1 MNTKSIIAS
10 ICSLAAFA
18 GLMSS
23 CAEKTEDLGAPSLAI
38 DPSELSFEKAG
49 GTKTVT
55 VTATRD
61 WKATTENEWISVQ
74 PKSGSASSQPVT
86 VEISVLENTGLDRED
101 GAVKFDIG
109 FDTKTLTVKQEGT
122 GSASDFIVYSND
134 FDKEVATSTYGSK
147 KSSWPFLD
155 QFDGWKN
162 ASGKGVGSEEYAY
175 SGMSVRTGSSVV
187 SNGSFSDYEGSG
199 ANNLFFGSSAYFCIK
214 GIKLSTSELNYTL
227 SFGSE
232 KYSKTEGSTFT
243 PSEFHV
249 YISNDG
255 AKWVELSYAFPNGY
269 KEGRWDKASSTFT
282 LPSGISSLS
291 IYINADVASAYRL
304 DDLSLN
310 ISSEA
315 GTAIDFSTGKEI
327 EVGGDDDDDD
337 DDPIDY
343 TTVELKTVADF
354 IKAADKTNYYRLKGV
369 VSGFSSNNCRF
380 NLTDD
385 TGSIKVWEVSNS
397 SDWSSKIKDGGTVE
411 LAGKYDIYN
420 TTHEVVSAHI
430 IAFQEGAAASEM
442 SIAEAL
448 AAKVGTPVIVTGTVA
463 GTYKKGFV
471 ITDGTDYMLVYDGST
486 CAAELKQKVKVTG
499 TTDSYAG
506 IIQLASPKV
515 ELISSDNE
523 LNLPEPKALAGSE
536 FDAYSSSKVEY
547 ISYEGTLSVSGSYLN
562 VAVEGAS
569 AQQGSLTYINDSF
582 GADKLNGVSVKV
594 KGFFVGVSGS
604 STKYVNTMVTGLE
617 ASSSYF
623 NVSSETVSAKSDAT
637 SATFDINS
645 NVSWTVASDNAA
657 YTVEPASGE
666 GNGTVTVKFAA
677 NATDADIKVN
687 ITVAT
692 TAEVA
697 TKSYTVVL
705 THKAQ
710 GSSAAGGEITLDIS
724 GNSSW
729 TAATDKTYGAG
740 YEYSKDGI
748 KYAYYKYE
756 STSDSVAPS
765 TDHIRVY
772 KSAVLSIVPPS
783 GKQIT
788 KVVLNC
794 TAKDKCADMTVLT
807 DNNSTAKANT
817 DDKTITWSGT
827 VDTFV
832 AQSANAQVR
841 IKSITVTLK

>member
-134 FDKEVATSTYGSK
+134 FDKEAATSTYGSK
-147 KSSWPFLD
+147 KQSWPFLD

-175 SGMSVRTGSSVV
+175 SAV
-187 SNGSFSDYEGSG
+187 SARNNSTSNSDYSDYEGSG
-199 ANNLFFGSSAYFCIK
+199 TNNLFFGSSAYFCIK
-214 GIKLSTSELNYTL
+214 GIKLSTSDLNYTL

-232 KYSKTEGSTFT
+232 KYSKSAGSTFT

-282 LPSGISSLS
+282 LPSGTSSLS

-327 EVGGDDDDDD
+327 EVGGDDDDD

-697 TKSYTVVL
+697 TKSHTVVL

-756 STSDSVAPS
+756 STSNSVAPS